1 MTAQCIYNRFRALY
15 TIVPLVTTW
24 MEMKINLHDVS
35 VSNVGGGTPSGLAGQ
50 VQYDKKGRHLV
61 VTCSENTHL
70 IVNRLAPVRRK
81 PMTALEFYNGYL
93 MKQNRSLWIFR

>member
-35 VSNVGGGTPSGLAGQ
+35 ISNVSGEHSHFAGQ
-50 VQYDKKGRHLV
+50 VQYNKKGRHLV
-61 VTCSENTHL
+61 VTCAENTHL
-70 IVNRLAPVRRK
+70 IINRLAPVRRK
-81 PMTALEFYNGYL
+81 AMTALEFYNGYL
-93 MKQNRSLWIFR
+93 MKQNKRLWMFR